1 MTGRRDTTNGQTSGA
16 KPTVARRAG
25 TTLGD
30 THTPLRLA
38 VTDAIRD
45 RIADG
50 RYPPGSRLYEEA
62 IADELG
68 VSRNPIREAFQVL
81 AAEGFIEIEPRR
93 GARVASVDR
102 RRAAEIFE
110 VRAALEG
117 QVAELAATKGDEVAC
132 KELGDIF
139 DAGARAVADHRL
151 DALPK
156 LNTQFHEHLASMA
169 DNQLLADMLQQL
181 AGVVRWI
188 YAERLPQRVQGSW
201 HEHSEIVQAVVD
213 GDPSE
218 ARRLAVAHV
227 ESARD
232 AYFAGHG
239 AATD

>member
-1 MTGRRDTTNGQTSGA
+1 MTGRRQTTNDSTIDSNPAALGRPKTSLGA
-16 KPTVARRAG
+16 
-25 TTLGD
+25 
-30 THTPLRLA
+30 THTPLRMA

-45 RIADG
+45 RIVDG

-93 GARVASVDR
+93 GARVASIDR
-102 RRAAEIFE
+102 HRAGEIFE

-117 QVAELAATKGDEVAC
+117 LVAELAATKSDEVAG
-132 KELGDIF
+132 KELEEIF
-139 DAGARAVADHRL
+139 EAGARAVADNRL
-151 DALPK
+151 DTLPK
-156 LNTQFHEHLASMA
+156 LNTRFHEHLASMA
-169 DNQLLADMLQQL
+169 DNRLLADMLAQL

-188 YAERLPQRVQGSW
+188 YAERLAERVQGSW
-201 HEHSEIVQAVVD
+201 HEHSEIVKAVVA
-213 GDPSE
+213 GDPTL

-232 AYFAGHG
+232 AYFSGQV
-239 AATD
+239 D

>member
-1 MTGRRDTTNGQTSGA
+1 MTGRREATNSPMVGSRPA
-16 KPTVARRAG
+16 LPKRPKS
-25 TTLGD
+25 TLGD

-93 GARVASVDR
+93 GARVASIDGC
-102 RRAAEIFE
+102 RAAEIFE

-117 QVAELAATKGDEVAC
+117 LVAELAATKGDKVAG
-132 KELGDIF
+132 KELEEIF
-139 DAGARAVADHRL
+139 EAGAEAVADNRL

-156 LNTQFHEHLASMA
+156 LNTEFHERLAEMA
-169 DNQLLADMLQQL
+169 DNRLLADLLAQL

-188 YAERLPQRVQGSW
+188 YAERLPQRVHGSW
-201 HEHSEIVQAVVD
+201 HEHSEIVQAVVG
-213 GDPSE
+213 GDPIL

-232 AYFAGHG
+232 AYFSGQ
-239 AATD
+239 TDTD